1 MVPPRAS
8 SRLVIVNRE
17 VQRLRLLAS
26 ILISAIFVGPG
37 EACFQCITAQLLLL
51 ASPATLTPSQVL
63 VLRDFPI
70 KLPTHKSLL
79 SICFHGNPT

>member
-1 MVPPRAS
+1 MAPPRVGS
-8 SRLVIVNRE
+8 LLVIVNRE

-26 ILISAIFVGPG
+26 ILVSASFVGPG

-51 ASPATLTPSQVL
+51 SSPATLTPSQVL
-63 VLRDFPI
+63 ILREFPI

-79 SICFHGNPT
+79 GICFLGNLT